1 MFIRFWKTDWEFIG
15 LPKPMMKVSIIKG
28 ATKKDSGFIPV
39 VGGDE
44 LKDHNFHFVD
54 NNKLV
59 IGANDSNVSTN
70 CLLFVGNESSARSYI
85 KVSKYNKANV
95 IKSVQASNASG
106 NRLEVACI
114 LEVGESLILSQSGR
128 YARWQAYTWNGNEI
142 ESKIYSDKEEFYFVF
157 DIVEETD

>member
-15 LPKPMMKVSIIKG
+15 LPKPMMKVAIVKG

-44 LKDHNFHFVD
+44 FKDHNFQFVD
-54 NNKLV
+54 GNKLV
-59 IGANDSNVSTN
+59 IGADNSNVSTD
-70 CLLFVGNESSARSYI
+70 CLLFVGNESSARSYV
-85 KVSKYNKANV
+85 KLSKYNKANV

-106 NRLEVACI
+106 NRLEVAVI
-114 LEVGESLILSQSGR
+114 LEVGESLILGQSGR
-128 YARWQAYTWNGNEI
+128 YARWETYTWNGSEI

-157 DIVEETD
+157 DIVED